1 MVALGSSYKV
11 YVIQNLQ
18 GRFYIGLS
26 DEVLRRLDEHNT
38 GISKWTS
45 GKGPWS
51 LSWMSEA
58 MSLTVARKLENQLKR
73 MKGGEGFYRFTGL
86 QRAKP

>member
-1 MVALGSSYKV
+1 MNYQV
-11 YVIQNLQ
+11 YVLQNLA

-26 DEVLRRLDEHNT
+26 EDVEVRLQEHNS
-38 GISKWTS
+38 GVSRWTK

-51 LSWMSEA
+51 LVWSSEKMTLSEA
-58 MSLTVARKLENQLKR
+58 KKLENRLKG

-86 QRAKP
+86 TRN